1 MEFVG
6 IDVSKTELEVA
17 VHSTGEQRCFAQD
30 EAGHSA
36 LVGWL
41 NKISPVVIVLEATG
55 GYEVLIAARM
65 ASVGLPV
72 VVVNA
77 RQVRSFAKALGRLAK
92 TDRLDAIVLAEFAAR
107 VQPSIRPVKNQ
118 AAQVLTALVTRRRQ
132 VVDMVVAE
140 KNRLGNAAP
149 AVKAAIKSHI
159 EWLMKQLDELDGE
172 MAGQIEQNN
181 AWRNRESLLTSVKGI
196 GKVVART
203 LLASLP
209 ELGQLD
215 RRQIAALVGVCPFNC
230 DSGTLRGRRRVW
242 GGRKEVRSMLY
253 MAVLSATRHNPA
265 IKEFYNRLIAAG
277 KKPKVALTACVRKLL
292 TILNAIVRDGV
303 AWQPKTA

>member
-6 IDVSKTELEVA
+6 IDVSKAELQVA
-17 VHSTGEQRCFAQD
+17 VHSSGEQRCFAQD

-36 LVGWL
+36 LVDWL
-41 NKISPVVIVLEATG
+41 ITVSASVIVLEATG
-55 GYEVLIAARM
+55 GYEVLIAARL
-65 ASVGLPV
+65 ASAGLPA

-77 RQVRSFAKALGRLAK
+77 RQVRSFAKAMGRLAK

-107 VQPSIRPVKNQ
+107 VQPSVRPVRDE
-118 AAQVLTALVTRRRQ
+118 AAQVLTALVARRRQ
-132 VVDMVVAE
+132 VVDMIVAE
-140 KNRLGNAAP
+140 KNRLGTAAP
-149 AVKAAIKSHI
+149 LVKVPITSHI
-159 EWLMKQLDELDGE
+159 EWLMRQLDELDGQI
-172 MAGQIEQNN
+172 AGQIEHSTV
-181 AWRNRESLLTSVKGI
+181 WRHRESLLTSVKGI
-196 GKVVART
+196 GKVVSRT

-253 MAVLSATRHNPA
+253 MAVLSASRHNPA
-265 IKEFYNRLIAAG
+265 IKEFHDRLIAAG
-277 KKPKVALTACVRKLL
+277 KTPKVALTACVRKLL
-292 TILNAIVRDGV
+292 TILNAMVRDGKV
-303 AWQPKTA
+303 WQAQIA